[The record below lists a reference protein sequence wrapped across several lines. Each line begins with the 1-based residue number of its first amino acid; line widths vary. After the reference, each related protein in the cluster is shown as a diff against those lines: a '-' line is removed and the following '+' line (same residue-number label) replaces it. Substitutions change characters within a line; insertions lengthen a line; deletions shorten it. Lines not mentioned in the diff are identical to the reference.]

1 MNVTPKARGVKA
13 KTSEWDYI
21 ILKSFCMVKI
31 TAHMNTTKQKG
42 NQMGEDIC
50 KQQLWQGVNIESI

>member
-1 MNVTPKARGVKA
+1 
-13 KTSEWDYI
+13 
-21 ILKSFCMVKI
+21 
-31 TAHMNTTKQKG
+31 MNTTKQKG